1 MIHQILHR
9 KLKIEQHHYHK
20 KLGFNSGD
28 PEMRAVPT
36 NLITFT
42 DIICCYFTMAITR
55 KGENRDFRPTLPS
68 LSSFNHKKF
77 KVGHVMIMFREQFQD
92 TTGVT

>member
-1 MIHQILHR
+1 MIPNRVFRNRKSKKDRYYNGQKKKGTKRQAMIHQILHR

-28 PEMRAVPT
+28 PEMQAVPT

-42 DIICCYFTMAITR
+42 DIICCYFTMAITS
-55 KGENRDFRPTLPS
+55 N
-68 LSSFNHKKF
+68 
-77 KVGHVMIMFREQFQD
+77 VW
-92 TTGVT
+92 